1 MKRGWGEPAGMGRRG
16 EPFLDYD
23 LPEELVAQR
32 PPECRGGSR
41 LLTVERRTGSIGHAS
56 FASLGE
62 HLASGD
68 LLVIN
73 DTRVVPA
80 RVEARKR
87 PGGGRVEVLFLE
99 WSGPVWR
106 GIARGSIRRGSSLD
120 VDGWGDP
127 LEVVESEQGTIGVTA
142 PADDPIRFFDAAGR
156 IPLPP
161 YIRRGIGDDTD
172 RIRYQTVFAKAHG
185 SVAAPTAGL
194 HFTRELLDRLAQQ
207 GIRSVA
213 VTLHVGW
220 GTFSPLRGDWR
231 AHRMHPEWGEITPAV
246 AGEINATSARGDRVV
261 AVGTTSARLIESRF
275 DESAG
280 VRPGVGETALYI
292 FPGFR
297 FRATGALLTNF
308 HRPRSSLLLLVDAFA
323 GSDLMELAYGAAI
336 RSGYRFF
343 SYGDAMLIL

>member
-1 MKRGWGEPAGMGRRG
+1 MARHG
-16 EPFLDYD
+16 EPFLEYD
-23 LPEELVAQR
+23 LPDELVAQHPSER
-32 PPECRGGSR
+32 RGGSR
-41 LLTVERRTGSIGHAS
+41 LLTVERETGNIGHAC
-56 FASLGE
+56 FGSLGD

-87 PGGGRVEVLFLE
+87 PGGGRVSVLFLE
-99 WSGPVWR
+99 WAGPVWR
-106 GIARGSIRRGSSLD
+106 GIARGSIRRGASLD

-127 LEVVESEQGTIGVTA
+127 LEVVESEGGTIGVTS
-142 PADDPIRFFDAAGR
+142 PADDPIRFFDAVGR

-161 YIRRGIGDDTD
+161 YIRRGAGDDTD
-172 RIRYQTVFAKAHG
+172 RIRYQTVFAKVHG

-207 GIRSVA
+207 GIRSAA

-220 GTFSPLRGDWR
+220 GTFSPVRGDWR
-231 AHRMHPEWGEITPAV
+231 AHRIHPEWGEITPAA
-246 AGEINATSARGDRVV
+246 AGVINATRARGDRVV

-275 DESAG
+275 EESAG
-280 VRPGVGETALYI
+280 VRPGAGETALYI
-292 FPGFR
+292 LPGFR

-323 GSDLMELAYGAAI
+323 GSDLMERAYGAAI